1 MNTNRMIEFAKN
13 ERTTTYFRDYA
24 IQEIRLAYRIMEY
37 LAPGTTFPPEIIDE
51 ETKTLIF
58 YGRYYAA
65 VERIIDEEL
74 ISTDLGSSSG
84 NDALK
89 HNAIELMKY
98 LMPIYKQS
106 VTDAKEKRR
115 LELLEE
121 LQKLEATDET
131 K

>member
-37 LAPGTTFPPEIIDE
+37 LAPDTTFPPKINE

-58 YGRYYAA
+58 YGRYDDA

-74 ISTDLGSSSG
+74 ICTDLGSSSG

-98 LMPIYKQS
+98 LLPIYKQNLS
-106 VTDAKEKRR
+106 NTKEKRR